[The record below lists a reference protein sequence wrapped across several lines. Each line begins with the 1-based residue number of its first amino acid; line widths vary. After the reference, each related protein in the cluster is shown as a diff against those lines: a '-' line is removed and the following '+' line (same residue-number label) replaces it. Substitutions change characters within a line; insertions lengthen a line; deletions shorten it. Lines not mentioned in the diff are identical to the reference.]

1 MTTKIFYFFI
11 KRWCRQNGWTEPF
24 LEEEECYA
32 FPPNAVIPQRI
43 PVWWN
48 DSYEFGRTIEMSCI
62 GLLASLIHASIL
74 LLGIFLWNWR
84 GIGSI
89 YISQVENQKF
99 LACHYCPMT
108 PGVLVEMKDSS
119 QGLFEVQS
127 EFLPKTMLIVTDYS
141 GSYEVKKL
149 VSKSE
154 VKGRIL
160 YLFPPNLKSKN

>member
-1 MTTKIFYFFI
+1 
-11 KRWCRQNGWTEPF
+11 
-24 LEEEECYA
+24 
-32 FPPNAVIPQRI
+32 
-43 PVWWN
+43 
-48 DSYEFGRTIEMSCI
+48 
-62 GLLASLIHASIL
+62 
-74 LLGIFLWNWR
+74 
-84 GIGSI
+84 
-89 YISQVENQKF
+89 
-99 LACHYCPMT
+99 MT

-141 GSYEVKKL
+141 GSYEVRKL